1 MKKYVCIVP
10 LNNVKSHLLIDETRR
25 NSVKKLRS
33 RPDNV
38 LQSRPARKNEGN
50 IYLTSDNKMIEV
62 LVYRT
67 ITHKKKKK

>member
-10 LNNVKSHLLIDETRR
+10 LNNINSHLLIDETRS
-25 NSVKKLRS
+25 NSVKELRS

-50 IYLTSDNKMIEV
+50 IYLTLDKKMYEE

-67 ITHKKKKK
+67 ITHKMKKQ